1 MNKAI
6 TMKKTIRDDDGRDL
20 LRIASDTLPD
30 AGHKAI
36 EAFYAKNDRDFQ
48 QSCEKLLLPRAKRD
62 VSDERFKTYGAVRRL
77 TVACDTPELLSI
89 VCDVSVYDGRRRSA
103 SRHSENWDR
112 ENGILLS
119 FTDVFVKGA
128 EKTLLALLREQ
139 AVEMQ
144 ENGKRSHYSNYG
156 TLLRRHFS
164 KNAFFFHARGHRLL
178 LSAEHTG
185 HLRQAVRLPSAAQ
198 DASRTRI
205 VEKYNLLSEKHLDSG
220 GGTRIMKGKGSAPQR
235 LRFCGGKG

>member
-62 VSDERFKTYGAVRRL
+62 VSDERFKPYGAVRRL

-164 KNAFFFHARGHRLL
+164 KNAFFFTTEAIGFFYQPNTLGISDKPFVYLL
-178 LSAEHTG
+178 PRKT
-185 HLRQAVRLPSAAQ
+185 LRER
-198 DASRTRI
+198 
-205 VEKYNLLSEKHLDSG
+205 ELLKS
-220 GGTRIMKGKGSAPQR
+220 TT
-235 LRFCGGKG
+235 F

>member
-1 MNKAI
+1 M
-6 TMKKTIRDDDGRDL
+6 
-20 LRIASDTLPD
+20 
-30 AGHKAI
+30 
-36 EAFYAKNDRDFQ
+36 
-48 QSCEKLLLPRAKRD
+48 
-62 VSDERFKTYGAVRRL
+62 RRL

-144 ENGKRSHYSNYG
+144 ENGRRSHYSNYG

-164 KNAFFFHARGHRLL
+164 KNAFFFTPEAIGFFYQPNTLGISDKPFVYLL
-178 LSAEHTG
+178 PRKT
-185 HLRQAVRLPSAAQ
+185 LRER
-198 DASRTRI
+198 
-205 VEKYNLLSEKHLDSG
+205 ELLKS
-220 GGTRIMKGKGSAPQR
+220 TT
-235 LRFCGGKG
+235 F

>member
-1 MNKAI
+1 MVYKARGREIVMNKAI

-62 VSDERFKTYGAVRRL
+62 VSDERFKPYGAVRRL

-164 KNAFFFHARGHRLL
+164 KNAFF
-178 LSAEHTG
+178 
-185 HLRQAVRLPSAAQ
+185 
-198 DASRTRI
+198 SRPR
-205 VEKYNLLSEKHLDSG
+205 
-220 GGTRIMKGKGSAPQR
+220 P
-235 LRFCGGKG
+235 